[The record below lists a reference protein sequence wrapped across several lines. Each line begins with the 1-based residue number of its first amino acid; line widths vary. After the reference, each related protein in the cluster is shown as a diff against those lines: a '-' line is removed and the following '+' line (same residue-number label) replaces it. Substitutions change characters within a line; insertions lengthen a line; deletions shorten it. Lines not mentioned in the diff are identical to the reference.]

1 MNIKK
6 PLINSKGT
14 VIEVGKYYT
23 ENEISDGIKSVSLIT
38 DISKDNSSFT
48 EHFINLHPQYFHNE
62 KSKRRNAFERYV
74 QHLVPATQEEI
85 AEFKAAE
92 LRSEIKV
99 GQTYRVEMPASDNS
113 VFELTITGKDAKNF
127 NVTYEGISGKNVSDN
142 ISQDSAIWK
151 DAELVE

>member
-1 MNIKK
+1 MYCVSEVTDTHFNRGDNF
-6 PLINSKGT
+6 LYLSTGQFELAFFETDINS
-14 VIEVGKYYT
+14 IVGR
-23 ENEISDGIKSVSLIT
+23 S
-38 DISKDNSSFT
+38 
-48 EHFINLHPQYFHNE
+48 
-62 KSKRRNAFERYV
+62 A
-74 QHLVPATQEEI
+74 VPATQEEI

-127 NVTYEGISGKNVSDN
+127 NVTYEGISGKNVSDT